1 MRRQAAAIL
10 LASALVAGAGI
21 TVVRAQSRTTEPFT
35 VKIIAFND
43 FHGNLVSPGS
53 FRADA
58 QSPLVPAGG
67 VDALAGYV
75 KMLEAEN
82 PNHVV
87 VAAGDLVGASPLVSA
102 LFHDEPTIETMN
114 RLGLDISSVGNHE
127 FDKGSAELLRKQK
140 GGCSPTGKNTCEG
153 ATVGTPV
160 PFEGAKFQ
168 YLSANVIDRAT
179 GNTLLPAYALM
190 RFNGVFV
197 AFIGLTLEATPTMV
211 VPSGVAGLRF
221 GGEADAINDAV
232 HELQKQG
239 IHAFV
244 VLIHQGGAQ
253 TPAPIIDINACA
265 GGLAGSPIQ
274 SIVSKLDDDIGLVIS
289 GHTHQA
295 YVCELANSSGRK
307 IPVTSALC
315 YGRLITGVDLTIDP
329 VKGGRISSAKATNYV
344 VDRTNPKITLDPGI
358 GAIVDAYGK
367 LAAPLTNRAVGK
379 ITADITQKLNDAG
392 ESALGDLI
400 ADSQLDAT
408 RESAGAQIAFMNR
421 GGIRTALPY
430 KEPGVEPGTVTY
442 GALFTIQP
450 FSNDLVTMSLTGAQ
464 IKNLLEQQFKG
475 CSIDFPQGK
484 SANRFDNQILQV
496 SSGFTYAWNPAGAPC
511 QKVDPASVKL
521 NGATIDPKKNY
532 RVTANGF
539 LSDGG
544 DQMYEFTR
552 GTDRVTGTGDLDAIV
567 DYFAKHPVVDPPA
580 AKRIQLVGAASSEH

>member
-1 MRRQAAAIL
+1 MK
-10 LASALVAGAGI
+10 V
-21 TVVRAQSRTTEPFT
+21 
-35 VKIIAFND
+35 IAFND

-75 KMLEAEN
+75 KMLEGEN

-87 VAAGDLVGASPLVSA
+87 VAAGDVVGASPLISA
-102 LFHDEPTIETMN
+102 LFHDEPTIEVMN
-114 RLGLDISSVGNHE
+114 KLGLDISSVGNHE
-127 FDKGSAELLRKQK
+127 FDKGSAELLRKQN
-140 GGCSPTGKNTCEG
+140 GGCFPGGKNTCEG
-153 ATVGTPV
+153 AQVGTRV

-168 YLSANVIDRAT
+168 YLSANVIDRET
-179 GNTLLPAYALM
+179 GKTLLPAYALM

-197 AFIGLTLEATPTMV
+197 AFVGLTLEATPTMV

-221 GGEADAINDAV
+221 GDEAEAINDAV

-239 IHAFV
+239 IHSFV

-253 TPAPIIDINACA
+253 TPAPIIDINACE

-274 SIVSKLDDDIGLVIS
+274 TIVSKLDEDVGLVIS

-295 YVCELANSSGRK
+295 YVCELPNAAGRK

-329 VKGGRISSAKATNYV
+329 AKGGRITSAKATNYV
-344 VDRTNPKITLDPGI
+344 VDRTNPKITLDSAI
-358 GAIVDAYGK
+358 ASIVDAYGK
-367 LAAPLTNRAVGK
+367 LAGPITNRAVGK
-379 ITADITQKLNDAG
+379 VTADITQKLNEAG
-392 ESALGDLI
+392 ESSLGDLI

-408 RESAGAQIAFMNR
+408 RESASAQIAFMNR
-421 GGIRTALPY
+421 GGIRTALPF
-430 KEPGVEPGTVTY
+430 KEAGVEPGTVTY

-450 FSNDLVTMSLTGAQ
+450 FSNDLVTMTLTGEQ

-475 CSIDFPQGK
+475 CSIDFPKGK
-484 SANRFDNQILQV
+484 TANRFDNQILQV

-511 QKVDPASVKL
+511 EKVDSASVKL

-539 LSDGG
+539 LADGG

-552 GTDRVTGTGDLDAIV
+552 GTERVTGEGDLEAIV
-567 DYFAKHPVVDPPA
+567 EYFAKHPVVEPPSVN
-580 AKRIQLVGAASSEH
+580 RIQLASAAAQH

>member
-1 MRRQAAAIL
+1 MRRQFAAVFL
-10 LASALVAGAGI
+10 AGAVLAGTGI
-21 TVVRAQSRTTEPFT
+21 AISHAQARATEPFT
-35 VKIIAFND
+35 VKVIAFND

-67 VDALAGYV
+67 ADALAGYV
-75 KMLEAEN
+75 KMLEGEN

-102 LFHDEPTIETMN
+102 LFHDEPTIEVMN
-114 RLGLDISSVGNHE
+114 RVGLDISSVGNHE
-127 FDKGSAELLRKQK
+127 FDKGSAELLRKQN

-153 ATVGTPV
+153 AKVGTPV

-168 YLSANVIDRAT
+168 YLSANVVDRAT
-179 GNTLLPAYALM
+179 GKTLLPAYALM

-221 GGEADAINDAV
+221 EDEAESINASV

-239 IHAFV
+239 IHSFV

-253 TPAPIIDINACA
+253 TPAPIIDINACE

-274 SIVSKLDDDIGLVIS
+274 AIVSKLDEDVGLVIS

-295 YVCELANSSGRK
+295 YVCELPNASGRK

-315 YGRLITGVDLTIDP
+315 YGRLITGVDMTIDP
-329 VKGGRISSAKATNYV
+329 AKGRITGAKATNYV
-344 VDRTNPKITLDPGI
+344 VDRTNPKIALDAGI
-358 GAIVDAYGK
+358 AAIVDAYGK

-379 ITADITQKLNDAG
+379 ITADITQKVNDAG
-392 ESALGDLI
+392 ESSLGDLI

-408 RESAGAQIAFMNR
+408 RESAGAQIAFMNC

-430 KEPGVEPGTVTY
+430 KEPGLEPGIVTY

-450 FSNDLVTMSLTGAQ
+450 FSNDLVTMTLTGAQ

-475 CSIDFPQGK
+475 CSVDFPQGK

-496 SSGFTYAWNPAGAPC
+496 SSGFTYTWNPAGASC
-511 QKVDPASVKL
+511 EKVDPASLKL

-539 LSDGG
+539 LADGG
-544 DQMYEFTR
+544 DQMFEFTR
-552 GTDRVTGTGDLDAIV
+552 GTDRVTGPGDLDAIV
-567 DYFAKHPVVDPPA
+567 EYFAKHPVVDPPA
-580 AKRIQLVGAASSEH
+580 AKRIQIAGGAAASH